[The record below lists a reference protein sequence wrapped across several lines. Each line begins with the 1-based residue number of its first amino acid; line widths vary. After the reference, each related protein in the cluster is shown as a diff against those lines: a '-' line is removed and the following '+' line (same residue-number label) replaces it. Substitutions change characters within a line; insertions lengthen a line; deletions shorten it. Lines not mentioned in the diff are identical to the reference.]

1 MECQYISFKRSQN
14 VVVSTDLHSLKVANG
29 EFRKEWAETF
39 NIAGSNILDISRNV
53 DIINGMDLIEVFK
66 ALSNESRLQILQWLK
81 EPETHFVPQ
90 EGVDMREIGVCVS
103 QVTDKLNMTQST
115 VSQYLSILQR
125 AGLIQTNRI
134 GKYTY
139 YKRNEEKIKELA
151 NFLNQN
157 L

>member
-1 MECQYISFKRSQN
+1 MSESRS
-14 VVVSTDLHSLKVANG
+14 
-29 EFRKEWAETF
+29 EIIR
-39 NIAGSNILDISRNV
+39 IDISQNV
-53 DIINGMDLIEVFK
+53 DIIKGMDPIKVFK

-81 EPETHFVPQ
+81 EPEKHFVPH

-115 VSQYLSILQR
+115 ASQYLFILQR
-125 AGLIQTNRI
+125 AGLIRTERI

-139 YKRNEEKIKELA
+139 YKRDEEKISELA
-151 NFLNQN
+151 AYLNQK

>member
-1 MECQYISFKRSQN
+1 MIN
-14 VVVSTDLHSLKVANG
+14 M
-29 EFRKEWAETF
+29 
-39 NIAGSNILDISRNV
+39 
-53 DIINGMDLIEVFK
+53 DIIDVFK
-66 ALSNESRLQILQWLK
+66 ALSNESRLQILHWLK
-81 EPETHFVPQ
+81 EPEKHFVPH
-90 EGVDMREIGVCVS
+90 EGVNMREIGVCVS

-139 YKRNEEKIKELA
+139 YKRNEEKIKKLA
-151 NFLNQN
+151 EFLNQN